1 MLLSP
6 NNAKTWA
13 PRVKSIIFDE
23 IHSIGQSDDG
33 VVWEQ
38 LLLLAPCRIIA
49 LSATVGNPTELADWL
64 SITQKCLGVD
74 LKLIKHDQRY
84 SDLRKYFY
92 VPPEKLDFQGLSRP
106 NHKAILDHELVQG
119 LQPVH
124 PVTSIINRQRQM
136 PEDLSLE
143 PRDCYFLWK
152 CMVKNATAKFPFPE
166 ELNPKHA
173 LPSFIRRS
181 DVFEWEARL
190 KRLLSTW
197 MANPESPFEKVRR
210 NLVSIFSSS
219 AQQSLP
225 KIKTLRGDPLATS
238 VFPLLVDLHQQNTLP
253 ALLFHYERTTCE
265 RIAAATLNQLLEAE
279 DVYKKGPAWKRKMAE
294 YEKHQQ
300 LVMKQARAAEKRAAE
315 KRKASQDEPGDNP
328 AEYEP
333 HPFDSF
339 YPDRPLEQF
348 TFAGCRGEGYEEV
361 EGEIKRMRKFKTKP
375 ILLEALLRG
384 IGVHHAGLN
393 RRYRQW

>member
-1 MLLSP
+1 MLLTPS
-6 NNAKTWA
+6 NAKTWA

-49 LSATVGNPTELADWL
+49 LSATVGNPNEFADWL

-84 SDLRKYFY
+84 SDLRKFFY
-92 VPPEKLDFQGLSRP
+92 SPPEKFKFQGLSRP
-106 NHKAILDHELVQG
+106 KQKAILDHELVQG

-124 PVTSIINRQRQM
+124 PVTSILNRQRQM
-136 PEDLSLE
+136 SEDLSLE
-143 PRDCYFLWK
+143 PRDCYLLWK
-152 CMVKNATAKFPFPE
+152 CMVNNASSEFPVPE
-166 ELNPKHA
+166 DLSPKHS

-181 DVFEWEARL
+181 DVFEWEGRL
-190 KRLLSTW
+190 KRFLSTW
-197 MANPESPFEKVRR
+197 MANPGSPFETVRKD
-210 NLVSIFSSS
+210 LVSIFSPS
-219 AQQSLP
+219 AQKSLL
-225 KIKTLRGDPLATS
+225 KIETLRGDPLS
-238 VFPLLVDLHQQNTLP
+238 KSIFPLLVDLHQQNTLP
-253 ALLFHYERTTCE
+253 ALLFHYDRTTCE
-265 RIAAATLNQLLEAE
+265 QIATATLNQLLEAE
-279 DVYKKGPAWKRKMAE
+279 YAHKNSPSWKIKMAN

-300 LVMKQARAAEKRAAE
+300 LLMRQARAAEKRAP
-315 KRKASQDEPGDNP
+315 SQDEPMDNP

-339 YPDRPLEQF
+339 HPDRPLEQF
-348 TFAGCRGEGYEEV
+348 TFAGCRGEGYEDV
-361 EGEIKRMRKFKTKP
+361 ENEIKWMRKFKINP
-375 ILLEALLRG
+375 ILLDCLLRG

>member
-1 MLLSP
+1 MLLAP
-6 NNAKTWA
+6 THARTWA

-23 IHSIGQSDDG
+23 IHSIGQSEDG

-49 LSATVGNPTELADWL
+49 LSATVGNPHEFADWL
-64 SITQKCLGVD
+64 SIAQKCLGVD
-74 LKLIKHDQRY
+74 LKLVKHDQRY
-84 SDLRKYFY
+84 SDLRKFFY
-92 VPPEKLDFQGLSRP
+92 SPPKRFNFQGLSRP
-106 NHKAILDHELVQG
+106 KQKAILDHELVKG

-124 PVTSIINRQRQM
+124 PVTSILNRQRQM
-136 PEDLSLE
+136 SEDLSLE
-143 PRDCYFLWK
+143 PRDCYLLWK
-152 CMVKNATAKFPFPE
+152 CMVKNASSEFPVPN
-166 ELNPKHA
+166 ELSPKHS

-181 DVFEWEARL
+181 DVFEWEGRL
-190 KRLLSTW
+190 KRFLSTW
-197 MANPESPFEKVRR
+197 MTNPGSPFETVRKD
-210 NLVSIFSSS
+210 LVSIFSPS
-219 AQQSLP
+219 AQSHLL
-225 KIKTLRGDPLATS
+225 KIKTLREDPLATS

-253 ALLFHYERTTCE
+253 ALLFHYDRTTCE
-265 RIAAATLNQLLEAE
+265 QVATATLNQLLEAE
-279 DVYKKGPAWKRKMAE
+279 YIYQNTPAWKKKMAE

-300 LVMKQARAAEKRAAE
+300 LLMKQARAAER
-315 KRKASQDEPGDNP
+315 RVPSQDESMDSP

-361 EGEIKRMRKFKTKP
+361 ENEIKWMRKFKINP
-375 ILLEALLRG
+375 ILLDALLRG